1 MWGNLSGTRLK
12 NGPELYWT
20 VRHSLSEQ
28 VNRDWKLTT
37 WNPYYIQMEYAEF
50 ATVCDRLAATD
61 ADLEQV
67 QILADWL
74 TETGADSLPLVVAM
88 VRGTVFE
95 PWETAELGVSSNLTV
110 EAIDTATGVGAER
123 IEDRWSETGDLGDAG
138 AWAVEHETQ
147 QSLFSEPLTLERVY
161 ETLRDIADFDGE
173 GSQNRRISEIA
184 GLIAD
189 ADPDEAR
196 YVVRTALG
204 HMRLG
209 VGDGTMRDAVAAAF
223 LDGSEVASDAVERA
237 HQVTND
243 YGLVATT
250 ARDDGQDGLANL
262 DVELFRPVQMML
274 AKKADG
280 LADGIDDVADE
291 TDDAHLE
298 YKYDGVRVQIHVD
311 GNDIR
316 VYTRRLED
324 VTAQFPDVVEAVAE
338 HVTADRCLLDGELVG
353 YDPET
358 GDPIPFQEFSR
369 RIKRKYDIREMV
381 ERIPVTLY
389 LFDILGHDGDSL
401 FETSLRDRLDRLDTA
416 FEPSEAVIERATHRQ
431 FETEASA
438 TDFYQEAL
446 AAGHEGVM
454 LKNLAATYQPGERVG
469 YMMKVKPVMEPLDLV
484 VTRAQWS
491 EGRRS
496 DYLGRLFLGCRDG
509 DGEFAEIGRL
519 STGYTDD
526 ELAALTDELT
536 ELIVSEDG
544 RTVALRPEV
553 VLEVEYEEI
562 QQSPEY
568 GSGYALRFP
577 RFLDVRDDLSP
588 ADVDTIER
596 VERLYDEQ

>member
-1 MWGNLSGTRLK
+1 
-12 NGPELYWT
+12 
-20 VRHSLSEQ
+20 
-28 VNRDWKLTT
+28 
-37 WNPYYIQMEYAEF
+37 MEYAEF

-74 TETGADSLPLVVAM
+74 TETNSDTLPLVVAM
-88 VRGTVFE
+88 VRGKVFE
-95 PWETAELGVSSNLTV
+95 PWETAELGVSSSLTV
-110 EAIDTATGVGAER
+110 EAIDTATGVGTDR
-123 IEDRWSETGDLGDAG
+123 IETVWSERGDLGDAA

-161 ETLRDIADFDGE
+161 ETLRDLADFDGE
-173 GSQNRRISEIA
+173 GSQDRRVSEVA

-209 VGDGTMRDAVAAAF
+209 VGDGTMRDAIAAAF
-223 LDGSEVASDAVERA
+223 LDGSDAASEAVERA

-243 YGLVATT
+243 YGLVART
-250 ARDDGQDGLANL
+250 ARDDGRDGLADL

-274 AKKADG
+274 AKKAEG
-280 LADGIDDVADE
+280 LAAGIDDVADE
-291 TDDAHLE
+291 PDDAHME
-298 YKYDGVRVQIHVD
+298 YKYDGARVQIHVD
-311 GNDIR
+311 GDDIR

-324 VTAQFPDVVEAVAE
+324 VTTQFPDVVEAVSE

-369 RIKRKYDIREMV
+369 RIKRKYDIAEMV

-389 LFDILGHDGDSL
+389 LFDILSLDGDSL
-401 FETSLRDRLDRLDTA
+401 FETSLQDRLAQLDSA
-416 FEPSEAVIERATHRQ
+416 FEPSEGKIERAAYQ
-431 FETEASA
+431 EFETEGAA
-438 TDFYQEAL
+438 DDFYQDAL

-454 LKNLAATYQPGERVG
+454 LKNLDATYQPGERVG

-496 DYLGRLFLGCRDG
+496 DYLGRLFLGCRD
-509 DGEFAEIGRL
+509 DDDEFVEIGRL
-519 STGYTDD
+519 STGYTDE
-526 ELAALTDELT
+526 ELATLTDELT
-536 ELIVSEDG
+536 DLIVSEDG
-544 RTVALRPEV
+544 RMVNLRPEV

-588 ADVDTIER
+588 TDVDSIDR
-596 VERLYDEQ
+596 VESLYEDQ

>member
-1 MWGNLSGTRLK
+1 
-12 NGPELYWT
+12 
-20 VRHSLSEQ
+20 
-28 VNRDWKLTT
+28 
-37 WNPYYIQMEYAEF
+37 MEYAEF

-74 TETGADSLPLVVAM
+74 TETDSDTLPLVVGM
-88 VRGTVFE
+88 VRGKVFE
-95 PWETAELGVSSNLTV
+95 PWETAELGVSSSLTV
-110 EAIDTATGVGAER
+110 EAIDTATGVGTDQ
-123 IEDRWSETGDLGDAG
+123 IETVWSETGDLGDAA

-147 QSLFSEPLTLERVY
+147 QSLFSEPLTLQRVY
-161 ETLRDIADFDGE
+161 ETLRDLADFTGE
-173 GSQNRRISEIA
+173 GSQDRRVSEVA

-189 ADPDEAR
+189 AKPDEAR

-209 VGDGTMRDAVAAAF
+209 VGDGTMRDAVTSAF
-223 LDGSEVASDAVERA
+223 LDGSEAASDAVERA

-250 ARDDGQDGLANL
+250 ARDDGRDGLADL
-262 DVELFRPVQMML
+262 DVDLFRPVQMML
-274 AKKADG
+274 AKKAEG
-280 LADGIDDVADE
+280 LTDGIDDVADGA
-291 TDDAHLE
+291 DDAHME
-298 YKYDGVRVQIHVD
+298 YKYDGARVQIHVD
-311 GNDIR
+311 GDEIR

-324 VTAQFPDVVEAVAE
+324 ITMQFPDVVEAVAE

-358 GDPIPFQEFSR
+358 GNPIPFQEFSR
-369 RIKRKYDIREMV
+369 RIKRKYDIAEMV
-381 ERIPVTLY
+381 EQIPVTLY
-389 LFDILGHDGDSL
+389 LFDILSHEDDSL
-401 FETSLRDRLDRLDTA
+401 FEISLRDRLARLDSA
-416 FEPSEAVIERATHRQ
+416 FEPSEGVIERAAHRE
-431 FETEASA
+431 FDTEGTAN
-438 TDFYQEAL
+438 DFYQEAL
-446 AAGHEGVM
+446 TAGHEGVM

-496 DYLGRLFLGCRDG
+496 DYLGRLFLGCRDT
-509 DGEFAEIGRL
+509 DGEFIEIGRL
-519 STGYTDD
+519 STGYTDE

-536 ELIVSEDG
+536 DLIVSEDG
-544 RTVALRPEV
+544 RMVDLRPEV

-588 ADVDTIER
+588 TDVDSIER
-596 VERLYDEQ
+596 VESLYEDQ